1 MEKTDKRTRRIS
13 EILSSISP
21 QEAKRIENR
30 MLIAAKIDDAMK
42 AKGWKNKDLM
52 CAMGKSNPSEVT
64 RWLSGTH
71 NFTIDTLTDLGLALD
86 VDLLY
91 LEDDEQV
98 AKGNTYHA
106 TVNVLIVNPNRSFYD
121 QSISGKSAHYS
132 ANYSSN

>member
-1 MEKTDKRTRRIS
+1 MEKTDKRTRKIS

-71 NFTIDTLTDLGLALD
+71 NFTTDTLTDLGLALG
-86 VDLLY
+86 VDFLN
-91 LEDDEQV
+91 LEDNEQV
-98 AKGNTYHA
+98 AKGNNYQA
-106 TVNVLIVNPNRSFYD
+106 TINVFVVNPRESYYD
-121 QSISGKSAHYS
+121 QLISSKSEYYS

>member
-1 MEKTDKRTRRIS
+1 MEMTDKKTSRIS

-30 MLIAAKIDDAMK
+30 MLIASKIDDAMK

-71 NFTIDTLTDLGLALD
+71 NFTIDTLTDLGFALD
-86 VDLLY
+86 VDLLH

-98 AKGNTYHA
+98 AKGNSYQA
-106 TVNVLIVNPNRSFYD
+106 TSIIFLVNPQQSYYD
-121 QSISGKSAHYS
+121 QLISSKLTHYS

>member
-1 MEKTDKRTRRIS
+1 
-13 EILSSISP
+13 
-21 QEAKRIENR
+21 
-30 MLIAAKIDDAMK
+30 
-42 AKGWKNKDLM
+42 M

-86 VDLLY
+86 VDLLH

-98 AKGNTYHA
+98 TKGSAYQA
-106 TVNVLIVNPNRSFYD
+106 TVMFVVNPNKSDYD
-121 QSISGKSAHYS
+121 QLIPGKSAHYS

>member
-71 NFTIDTLTDLGLALD
+71 NFTIDTLTDLGHALD
-86 VDLLY
+86 VDLLH
-91 LEDDEQV
+91 LEDDEQE

-106 TVNVLIVNPNRSFYD
+106 TVNVFVVNPNRSFYD
-121 QSISGKSAHYS
+121 LSISDKSAHYS